1 MRMTDVFYE
10 MTGNRRRHTIISL
23 CALSQPVL
31 GSESAP
37 TRDDNTHYYHQ
48 EVLYYITSVAR
59 QRNNLTTISPEE
71 SVLWFIGKGGGVRVK
86 SYFSSVVRRK
96 RVFMLVDYQ
105 MIWY

>member
-23 CALSQPVL
+23 CALSQSVL
-31 GSESAP
+31 GSESVP
-37 TRDDNTHYYHQ
+37 TRDNTHYYHQ

-59 QRNNLTTISPEE
+59 QRNNLTTISPAE
-71 SVLWFIGKGGGVRVK
+71 SVLWFISKGGGVRVK
-86 SYFSSVVRRK
+86 SYFSRVVRRK